1 MNKITITDTAKFEEV
16 INNIEAILP
25 SIQNTFQSQRRNSEG
40 MAGGSTWKGQSQEK
54 LYEKYKTLETNF
66 APIEETIGIYI
77 RFLRKTLEDYKALE
91 ESLNAKVDEYSGNQ
105 MDVNS

>member
-1 MNKITITDTAKFEEV
+1 MNKIVITDTAKFEDV

-40 MAGGSTWKGQSQEK
+40 MSGGTTWKGQSQEK
-54 LYEKYKTLETNF
+54 LYEKYQTLEQNF

-77 RFLRKTLEDYKALE
+77 RFLRKTLEDYIALE
-91 ESLNAKVDEYSGNQ
+91 NSLNAKVDEYSGNQ